1 MLMRRRQSNRL
12 GIYIHIP
19 FCKSKCAYCDFYSYA
34 PKDGRVYGAY
44 TDALIKH
51 ITSYRVAGGDYAP
64 DTVYIGGGTPTV
76 LPEEDMLR
84 ILRAVKSTFRLQKNA
99 EYTMECNPATVSLS
113 MLKKYRRMGVNR
125 LSVGLQ
131 SAHEHEL
138 RALGRIHTRA
148 DFEESYRMIREAKFD
163 NVNIDLMYGI
173 PFQTLSS
180 WISTLKYVI
189 SLAPEH
195 ISLYNLKLEEGTPLY
210 NTAPSMPR
218 PDDETEFAMYSTA
231 IDMLAAN
238 GYKQY
243 EISNFAREGFESRHN
258 LKYWCC
264 EEYLGFG
271 PGAHSYFKDI
281 RFSYK
286 RSVSNYI
293 KCCLGVGNEEMTDE
307 YEEIPL
313 RERLGEYIM
322 LRMRLNEGIDTR
334 KFLMLFGKDFE
345 RTYGKKLAKYIKGGF
360 VEYENGHYRFTR
372 SGMFVS
378 NYILSDIL
386 DFDANGGFA

>member
-1 MLMRRRQSNRL
+1 MLTRRRQSNRL

-19 FCKSKCAYCDFYSYA
+19 FCKSKCAYCDFYSFA

-125 LSVGLQ
+125 ISVGLQ

-138 RALGRIHTRA
+138 RALGRIHTRR
-148 DFEESYRMIREAKFD
+148 DFEESYRTIRDAKFD

-173 PFQTLSS
+173 PFQTLDS
-180 WISTLKYVI
+180 WIATLKYVV

-231 IDMLAAN
+231 IDLLAAN

-313 RERLGEYIM
+313 RERLGEYVM

-360 VEYENGHYRFTR
+360 VEYENGYYRFTR
-372 SGMFVS
+372 TGMFVS

-386 DFDANGGFA
+386 DFDASGGFA

>member
-1 MLMRRRQSNRL
+1 MFIRRKQSKRL
-12 GIYIHIP
+12 GIYVHIP
-19 FCKSKCAYCDFYSYA
+19 FCKSKCAYCDFYSY
-34 PKDGRVYGAY
+34 PPRDERVYEAY
-44 TDALIKH
+44 TDALVNH
-51 ITSYRVAGGDYAP
+51 ISSYRVAGGDYAP
-64 DTVYIGGGTPTV
+64 DTLYIGGGTPTV

-84 ILRAVKSTFRLQKNA
+84 ILRAIKSTFSLQKNV
-99 EYTMECNPATVSLS
+99 EFTMECNPATVSLP

-125 LSVGLQ
+125 ISMGLQ

-138 RALGRIHTRA
+138 RALGRTHSLQ
-148 DFEESYRMIREAKFD
+148 DFEESYRILREAKFD

-173 PFQTLSS
+173 PYQTMAS
-180 WISTLKYVI
+180 WISSLKYVI

-210 NTAPSMPR
+210 SIADSMPR
-218 PDDETEFAMYSTA
+218 PDEETEFAMYSAA
-231 IDMLAAN
+231 IDLLAAN
-238 GYKQY
+238 GYRQY
-243 EISNFAREGFESRHN
+243 EISNFARVGKESQHN
-258 LKYWCC
+258 LKYWHCD
-264 EEYLGFG
+264 EYLGFG

-293 KCCLGVGNEEMTDE
+293 KCNRGIGDEEMTDE

-322 LRMRLNEGIDTR
+322 LRMRLTEGINTR
-334 KFLMLFGKDFE
+334 DFLMLFGKNFDQ
-345 RTYGKKLAKYIKGGF
+345 TYGAKLAKYVKGGL
-360 VEYENGHYRFTR
+360 VEHDGGCYRFTR

-386 DFDANGGFA
+386 DFDADGNFI

>member
-1 MLMRRRQSNRL
+1 MLTRRRQSNRL

-19 FCKSKCAYCDFYSYA
+19 FCKSKCAYCDFYSFA

-125 LSVGLQ
+125 ISVGLQ

-138 RALGRIHTRA
+138 RALGRIHTRR
-148 DFEESYRMIREAKFD
+148 DFEESYRTIRDAKFD

-173 PFQTLSS
+173 PFQTLDS
-180 WISTLKYVI
+180 WIATLKYVV

-231 IDMLAAN
+231 IDLLAAN

-264 EEYLGFG
+264 KEYLGFG

-313 RERLGEYIM
+313 RERLGEYVM

-360 VEYENGHYRFTR
+360 VEYENGYYRFTR
-372 SGMFVS
+372 TGMFVS

-386 DFDANGGFA
+386 DFDASGGFA

>member
-1 MLMRRRQSNRL
+1 MFMRRKSQRL

-19 FCKSKCAYCDFYSYA
+19 FCLSKCVYCDFYSFA
-34 PKDGRVYGAY
+34 PRDTRVYGAY
-44 TDALIKH
+44 TDALIAH
-51 ITSYRVAGGDYAP
+51 MSSYRIAGGDYAP

-84 ILRAVKSTFRLQKNA
+84 ILRAVKSNFRLSKTV
-99 EYTMECNPATVSLS
+99 EYTMECNPATVSLH

-125 LSVGLQ
+125 ISVGLQ
-131 SAHEHEL
+131 SAHDHEL

-148 DFEESYRMIREAKFD
+148 EFEESYKIIREAKFE
-163 NVNIDLMYGI
+163 NVSIDLMYGI
-173 PFQTLSS
+173 PYQTLDS
-180 WISTLKYVI
+180 WMATLRYVVA
-189 SLAPEH
+189 LRPEH

-210 NTAPSMPR
+210 AIAPNLPR
-218 PDDETEFAMYSTA
+218 PDDETEFAMYSSA
-231 IDMLAAN
+231 IDFLASC

-243 EISNFAREGFESRHN
+243 EISNFAREGYESRHN

-286 RSVSNYI
+286 RNIGNYI
-293 KCCLGVGNEEMTDE
+293 KCNLGQSDEEMTDE

-313 RERLGEYIM
+313 RERMGEYIM
-322 LRMRLNEGIDTR
+322 LRLRLCEGIDSR
-334 KFLMLFGKDFE
+334 KFLSLFGKDFGM
-345 RTYGKKLAKYIKGGF
+345 TYGKRLEKYIKGGL
-360 VEYENGHYRFTR
+360 VEHRDGRYYFNRQ
-372 SGMFVS
+372 GMFVS
-378 NYILSDIL
+378 NYILCDIL
-386 DFDANGGFA
+386 DF

>member
-1 MLMRRRQSNRL
+1 MRRKQSNRL

-19 FCKSKCAYCDFYSYA
+19 FCKSKCAYCDFYSYS
-34 PKDGRVYGAY
+34 PKDARVYAAY
-44 TDALIKH
+44 TDALVSH
-51 ITSYRVAGGDYAP
+51 IASYRVAGGDYAP

-76 LPEEDMLR
+76 LPEEYMMR
-84 ILRAVKSTFRLQKNA
+84 ILRAVKSTFRIRKNA
-99 EYTMECNPATVSLS
+99 EYTMECNPATVSLPT
-113 MLKKYRRMGVNR
+113 LKKYRRMGVNR
-125 LSVGLQ
+125 ISVGLQ

-138 RALGRIHTRA
+138 RALGRIHTKKE
-148 DFEESYRMIREAKFD
+148 FEDSYRLIREAKFD

-173 PFQTLSS
+173 PYQTMDS
-180 WISTLKYVI
+180 WIATLKYVV
-189 SLAPEH
+189 SLRPEH

-210 NTAPSMPR
+210 DAAPSMPR
-218 PDDETEFAMYSTA
+218 PDDETEFAMYSVA
-231 IDMLAAN
+231 IDLLAAN
-238 GYKQY
+238 GYRQY
-243 EISNFAREGFESRHN
+243 EISNFAREGFESQHN

-293 KCCLGVGNEEMTDE
+293 KCCQGVGDEEMTDE

-313 RERLGEYIM
+313 RERLGEYVM
-322 LRMRLNEGIDTR
+322 LRMRLCEGIDTR
-334 KFLMLFGKDFE
+334 RFLMLFGKDFE
-345 RTYGKKLAKYIKGGF
+345 RTYGQKLAKYIKGGL

-386 DFDANGGFA
+386 DFDADGSFA

>member
-1 MLMRRRQSNRL
+1 MLTRRRQSNRL

-19 FCKSKCAYCDFYSYA
+19 FCKSKCAYCDFYSFA

-125 LSVGLQ
+125 ISVGLQ

-138 RALGRIHTRA
+138 RALGRIHTRR
-148 DFEESYRMIREAKFD
+148 DFEESYRTIRDAKFD

-173 PFQTLSS
+173 PFQTLDS
-180 WISTLKYVI
+180 WIATLKYVV

-231 IDMLAAN
+231 IDLLAAN

-313 RERLGEYIM
+313 RERLGEYVM

-360 VEYENGHYRFTR
+360 VEYENGYYRFTR
-372 SGMFVS
+372 TGMFVS

-386 DFDANGGFA
+386 NFDASGGFA

>member
-1 MLMRRRQSNRL
+1 MRRRQSNRL
-12 GIYIHIP
+12 GVYIHIP
-19 FCKSKCAYCDFYSYA
+19 FCKSKCAYCDFYSYS
-34 PKDGRVYGAY
+34 PKDTRVYTAY

-51 ITSYRVAGGDYAP
+51 ISSYRVAGGDYAP

-76 LPEEDMLR
+76 LPEEEMMR
-84 ILRAVKSTFRLQKNA
+84 ILRAVKSAFRLQKNA

-113 MLKKYRRMGVNR
+113 VLKKYRRMGVNR
-125 LSVGLQ
+125 ISVGLQ

-138 RALGRIHTRA
+138 KALGRIHSLKE
-148 DFEESYRMIREAKFD
+148 FEESYRIIREAKFD
-163 NVNIDLMYGI
+163 NVNVDLMYGI
-173 PFQTLSS
+173 PYQTVDS
-180 WISTLKYVI
+180 WMATLRYVV
-189 SLAPEH
+189 SLRPEH

-210 NTAPSMPR
+210 AAAPSMPR
-218 PDDETEFAMYSTA
+218 PDDETEFAMYSLA
-231 IDMLAAN
+231 IDFLAAN

-293 KCCLGVGNEEMTDE
+293 KCCQGVGEEEMTDE

-313 RERLGEYIM
+313 RERLGEYVM
-322 LRMRLNEGIDTR
+322 LRMRLTEGIDTR

-345 RTYGKKLAKYIKGGF
+345 RTYGKKLAKYIKGGL

-386 DFDANGGFA
+386 DFDADGNFA